1 MGLAVTRRRKAT
13 LPLEHQEQVTLLEW
27 FDLQYPALRKRMAAV
42 PNAGK
47 MNATIG
53 KRMNREGR
61 RKGYPDLQLL
71 VPHNGYHGLIIEMKR
86 QDGGEVSPEQMDW
99 LEWLAQ
105 MGYKVAVCAGFD
117 AAKQVVSDYLR
128 GFGVKN
134 KAKA

>member
-1 MGLAVTRRRKAT
+1 M
-13 LPLEHQEQVTLLEW
+13 PLEHEEQVTLLEW

>member
-1 MGLAVTRRRKAT
+1 M
-13 LPLEHQEQVTLLEW
+13 PLEHQEQVTLLEW

-105 MGYKVAVCAGFD
+105 MGYKVAVCAGFE

-128 GFGVKN
+128 GFGVKT
-134 KAKA
+134 KL

>member
-128 GFGVKN
+128 GFGVKT
-134 KAKA
+134 KL

>member
-1 MGLAVTRRRKAT
+1 MGVAVTRRRKAP
-13 LPLEHQEQVTLLEW
+13 LPLEHEEQVTLLEW

-71 VPHNGYHGLIIEMKR
+71 VPHAGYHGLIIEMKR

-105 MGYKVAVCAGFD
+105 MGYKVAVCAGFE

-128 GFGVKN
+128 GFRPKTKV
-134 KAKA
+134 

>member
-1 MGLAVTRRRKAT
+1 MGLAVTRRRKAH
-13 LPLEHQEQVTLLEW
+13 LPLEHEEQVTLLEW

-105 MGYKVAVCAGFD
+105 MGYKVAVCAGFE

-128 GFGVKN
+128 GFGVKT
-134 KAKA
+134 KL

>member
-53 KRMNREGR
+53 KRMNGAARATLTCSCWCR
-61 RKGYPDLQLL
+61 T
-71 VPHNGYHGLIIEMKR
+71 
-86 QDGGEVSPEQMDW
+86 
-99 LEWLAQ
+99 
-105 MGYKVAVCAGFD
+105 MGITG
-117 AAKQVVSDYLR
+117 
-128 GFGVKN
+128 
-134 KAKA
+134 

>member
-99 LEWLAQ
+99 LEWLAG
-105 MGYKVAVCAGFD
+105 MGYKVAVCAGFE

-128 GFGVKN
+128 GFGVKT
-134 KAKA
+134 KL

>member
-105 MGYKVAVCAGFD
+105 MGYKVAVCAGFE

-128 GFGVKN
+128 GFGVKT
-134 KAKA
+134 KL

>member
-105 MGYKVAVCAGFD
+105 MGYEVAVCAGFE

-128 GFGVKN
+128 GFGVKT
-134 KAKA
+134 KL